1 MYIMQGTFSIC
12 ECESTL
18 LPLTFRS
25 LKQEEFEGAMLDTVK
40 MLKAAHGQGPSYT
53 AGAVFKWL

>member
-1 MYIMQGTFSIC
+1 MQGTFAIC

-18 LPLTFRS
+18 LPLTFGS

-40 MLKAAHGQGPSYT
+40 MFGAAHLSSSSDC
-53 AGAVFKWL
+53 